1 MSPPEPTHS
10 SSQED
15 TSRGLRRAFATGSE
29 AVRSMPFWLPPF
41 LLTGLFVY
49 GAIGW
54 NFVISFTD
62 YSGFGDPDYST
73 LGFQNY
79 ARAFSDPE
87 VQFAVQNTLVLTVGF
102 TLFSLALGLL
112 LAILLDRQVRSKG
125 TFRTIYLLPM
135 SLSFVVTG
143 QFWLWMYNVDNG
155 IINSLLGV
163 VGLGPY
169 DWIGN
174 PQLVLFAIMFALI
187 WQYSGYAMVVY
198 LAGLQAIP
206 DEQYEAAITDGA
218 GIVEMYRRIVVPQ
231 LRGATIGASVV
242 LIAFSLRAF
251 DFLFSVFG
259 GYRPQNGAEILA
271 TKMVRVAFQ
280 RQEWAYG
287 AAIAMILFS
296 LALVIIGPYLY
307 YQYKRGEI

>member
-1 MSPPEPTHS
+1 MPSDI
-10 SSQED
+10 SQD
-15 TSRGLRRAFATGSE
+15 TDTPASLSRVKRVLGTTSE
-29 AVRSMPFWLPPF
+29 SVRSMHFWLPPF
-41 LLTGLFVY
+41 LLMGLFVY

-54 NFVISFTD
+54 NLVISFTE
-62 YSGFGDPDYST
+62 YSGFGDPNYSA

-79 ARAFSDPE
+79 ARAFTDPE
-87 VQFAVQNTLVLTVGF
+87 VIFAVQNTVVLTVGF
-102 TLFSLALGLL
+102 TVLSLALGLF
-112 LAILLDRQVRSKG
+112 LAVLLDRQVRSKG

-143 QFWLWMYNVDNG
+143 QFWLWMYDVDSG
-155 IINSLLGV
+155 IVNTLLGV
-163 VGLGPY
+163 VGLGPF
-169 DWIGN
+169 DWVGN
-174 PQLVLFAIMFALI
+174 PKLVLFAIMFALI
-187 WQYSGYAMVVY
+187 WQFSGYAMVVY

-206 DEQYEAAITDGA
+206 DDQFEAAKIDGS
-218 GIVEMYRRIVVPQ
+218 GTVNMYLRIIIPQ

-251 DFLFSVFG
+251 DFLFSIFG
-259 GYRPQNGAEILA
+259 GYRPQNGADILA

-296 LALVIIGPYLY
+296 LALLIIGPYLY
-307 YQYKRGEI
+307 HQYKRGEI